1 MPNTRLPDCRPPRR
15 DDSITLASSHPELL
29 IGEIV
34 MRPRFHIPLSQ
45 AENDMLSTW
54 RRGVLAVCALLAAA
68 ITGYF
73 VLTPGTRTIAQGVS
87 KDEQA
92 RAETCVQRQMHGQV
106 ANQDTMPACAAR
118 DEPANSRRGASIQQP
133 QSN

>member
-1 MPNTRLPDCRPPRR
+1 
-15 DDSITLASSHPELL
+15 
-29 IGEIV
+29 
-34 MRPRFHIPLSQ
+34 
-45 AENDMLSTW
+45 MLSAW
-54 RRGVLAVCALLAAA
+54 RRRVLAVCVLLAAA

-73 VLTPGTRTIAQGVS
+73 MPTPGTRTIAQGVS

-92 RAETCVQRQMHGQV
+92 RAEICVQQTAALPDAADRQMHGQV

-133 QSN
+133 QAN